1 MSSSIYYVRP
11 EIEHIPIF
19 LGHERMDA
27 DCREV
32 PFIKQ
37 TSSLHN
43 YHKFVEI
50 KRIQEIPI
58 LMSHLIL
65 FSAAK
70 TYIALTF

>member
-19 LGHERMDA
+19 LGQERMDA

-43 YHKFVEI
+43 YHNFVEI
-50 KRIQEIPI
+50 KRI
-58 LMSHLIL
+58 
-65 FSAAK
+65 
-70 TYIALTF
+70 